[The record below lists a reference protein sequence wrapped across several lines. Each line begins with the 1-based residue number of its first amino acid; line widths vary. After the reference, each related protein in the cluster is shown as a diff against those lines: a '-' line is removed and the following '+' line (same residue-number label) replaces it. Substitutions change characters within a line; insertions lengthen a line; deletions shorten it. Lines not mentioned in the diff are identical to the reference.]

1 MDVKFNQA
9 AGAYNRMANMQP
21 LGGAQDDEADS
32 SSGATGAQGL
42 QPSFKEL
49 VSESLDKAR
58 SAGYSGES
66 VSAAAIAGKAE
77 LHELVTSITNAELTL
92 QTVVAVRDKAVGA
105 YQDIIKMPI

>member
-9 AGAYNRMANMQP
+9 VNAYTRAATATTNN
-21 LGGAQDDEADS
+21 DDTDATGS
-32 SSGATGAQGL
+32 SSGSSGAQGL

-49 VSESLDKAR
+49 VSHSLEKAKV
-58 SAGYSGES
+58 AGYSGES
-66 VSAAAIAGKAE
+66 ISAAAIAGKAE
-77 LHELVTSITNAELTL
+77 LHELVTAITNAELTL